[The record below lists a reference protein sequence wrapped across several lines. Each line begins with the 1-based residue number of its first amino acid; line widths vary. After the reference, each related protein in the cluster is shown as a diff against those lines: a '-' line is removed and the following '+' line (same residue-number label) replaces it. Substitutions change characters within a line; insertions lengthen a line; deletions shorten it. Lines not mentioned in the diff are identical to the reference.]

1 MGNAKATKRTKKMFI
16 GKYTLIFAKDGYL
29 IDLGKNKHGKTHKRL
44 VELTVV
50 GWQYQI
56 KENKLLHI
64 GKLWKMI
71 T

>member
-1 MGNAKATKRTKKMFI
+1 VGNAKATKRTKKMFI

-50 GWQYQI
+50 G
-56 KENKLLHI
+56 
-64 GKLWKMI
+64 
-71 T
+71 